1 MAADGGGAGALVVHD
16 ESSGASLEEYLVSA
30 LRRMPEVYDIDS
42 DVSVA
47 VVFGRSAWTSS
58 NPAYVSVFQRNG
70 VPQTIPVGA
79 TNLEWDFAAR
89 IAELR
94 IAATLADAK
103 SEFIARELESH
114 RLRESDERKQKE
126 TLLAVLREK
135 EETLRA
141 VTMQRDEFKRDLEA
155 MRRELAEQD
164 RKHSEEEKAL
174 RESYARV
181 TRDLLAM
188 KARLWCGAIVS
199 QFNEH
204 ARNHVFTPEKV
215 ERERLY
221 KVYDDVFAMKKAR
234 GSLDQYEA
242 KRLLDIERI
251 IADLEANL
259 LGGANFDNISRKWL
273 DSRRGDAHPDEV
285 ELEDGTRVP
294 PTDDVLVPF
303 IVGLLAGCKPFA
315 TQEVLEPNVKT
326 MLSGL
331 HRVAELVGKG
341 GAPFDLD

>member
-1 MAADGGGAGALVVHD
+1 
-16 ESSGASLEEYLVSA
+16 
-30 LRRMPEVYDIDS
+30 
-42 DVSVA
+42 
-47 VVFGRSAWTSS
+47 
-58 NPAYVSVFQRNG
+58 
-70 VPQTIPVGA
+70 
-79 TNLEWDFAAR
+79 
-89 IAELR
+89 
-94 IAATLADAK
+94 
-103 SEFIARELESH
+103 
-114 RLRESDERKQKE
+114 
-126 TLLAVLREK
+126 
-135 EETLRA
+135 
-141 VTMQRDEFKRDLEA
+141 MQHDEFKRDLEA
-155 MRRELAEQD
+155 VSREF
-164 RKHSEEEKAL
+164 
-174 RESYARV
+174 ARV

-204 ARNHVFTPEKV
+204 ARNYVFTPEKV

-234 GSLDQYEA
+234 GTMNTEEA
-242 KRLLDIERI
+242 KRLLDIEKI
-251 IADLEANL
+251 ITDLEANL

-303 IVGLLAGCKPFA
+303 IVGLLAGRKPFA

-331 HRVAELVGKG
+331 HRVAELVGRG
-341 GAPFDLD
+341 GTPFDLD